1 MKKLFVVPA
10 VAVVAAVGAASAA
23 GFAGGVSA
31 NPVQTG
37 TTDKLTC
44 AQSAKVVEWG
54 FRDDL
59 AVPTV
64 DTALVE
70 LRGAQCSDQAVT
82 VLWIN
87 EDGTAP
93 AANGANYRAS
103 GKVPAQARGTQ
114 YVRLPF
120 NQAVPAEQLN
130 SVRVSIDPGFVGQAY
145 GAPRN

>member
-31 NPVQTG
+31 GAVQTG

-82 VLWIN
+82 VLWIK
-87 EDGTAP
+87 EDGSAP
-93 AANGANYRAS
+93 STSLGNYRAS
-103 GKVPAQARGTQ
+103 GRVPAQARGTQ

-120 NQAVPAEQLN
+120 NQPIPAEEL
-130 SVRVSIDPGFVGQAY
+130 SAVRVSVDPGFQGQPY
-145 GAPRN
+145 GGLRG